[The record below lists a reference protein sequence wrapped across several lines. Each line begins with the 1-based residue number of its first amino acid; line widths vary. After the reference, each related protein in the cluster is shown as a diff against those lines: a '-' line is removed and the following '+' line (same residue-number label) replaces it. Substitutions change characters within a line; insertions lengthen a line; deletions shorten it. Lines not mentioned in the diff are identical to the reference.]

1 LPILDIGLIWFGGVD
16 DVCAAIFVDLF
27 ITIGVLTG
35 SLGLSILEKITIGSM
50 GWLLAEIAGETL
62 STVRTKIS
70 IGTDT
75 TGMIYVMFIS
85 SDGLV

>member
-1 LPILDIGLIWFGGVD
+1 
-16 DVCAAIFVDLF
+16 
-27 ITIGVLTG
+27 
-35 SLGLSILEKITIGSM
+35 M